1 VHREL
6 GPGLLET
13 VYEVVLAREL
23 TERRLKVVR
32 QVPVKN
38 SLCAPAPLREKN
50 KFQQQAATSP
60 GYRRRRALTLSMSVH
75 VRKHAGEVG
84 YIVNAQY
91 WNNGYATEASSAIM
105 RWLVSESGIHSD
117 NIMID
122 GGITI
127 VIPFDHEDSHIHAK

>member
-1 VHREL
+1 VPAFL
-6 GPGLLET
+6 TSAPET
-13 VYEVVLAREL
+13 NPTAEQEPDPYHE
-23 TERRLKVVR
+23 
-32 QVPVKN
+32 
-38 SLCAPAPLREKN
+38 PATGSR
-50 KFQQQAATSP
+50 SD
-60 GYRRRRALTLSMSVH
+60 RLTLSMSVH

-91 WNNGYATEASSAIM
+91 WNNGCATEASSAIM
-105 RWLVSESGIHSD
+105 RWLVSESGIHPD